1 MHTPEKHCMFT
12 RSGLRIWSAK
22 AMNILLVDD
31 HTLFREALHHVLNQ
45 LDTQVVIL
53 EAANAEEAAQLISR
67 PRILD
72 LILLDIDLPGVDG
85 LTALPSLRELSPT
98 VPIVV
103 LSGSETS
110 QHVKRALDNG
120 AVGYI
125 PKSCSSHEM
134 LAALRI
140 VMQGDVYIP
149 PRLLGKLGASTLSLA
164 TSSDDK
170 PSQALLTSRQIEVL
184 ELMARGL
191 PNKSIAR
198 TLAVAEGTVKLHV
211 AAIMRT
217 LGAHNRTGAV
227 MEASRLGLVSV
238 ANQSH

>member
-1 MHTPEKHCMFT
+1 
-12 RSGLRIWSAK
+12 
-22 AMNILLVDD
+22 MNILLIDD

-45 LDTQVVIL
+45 LDVQVVIL
-53 EAANAEEAAQLISR
+53 EAANAEEAAQLMSR

-85 LTALPSLRELSPT
+85 LTALPGLRERSPT

-103 LSGSETS
+103 LSGSETP

-120 AVGYI
+120 AIGYI

-140 VMQGDVYIP
+140 VLQGDVYIP
-149 PRLLGKLGASTLSLA
+149 PRLLGKIGGAELSLSA
-164 TSSDDK
+164 SIGGGPT
-170 PSQALLTSRQIEVL
+170 QALLTSRQIEVL
-184 ELMARGL
+184 ALMARGL
-191 PNKSIAR
+191 ANKSIAR
-198 TLAVAEGTVKLHV
+198 TLDVAEGTVKLHV

-217 LGAHNRTGAV
+217 LGVRNRTEAV
-227 MEASRLGLVSV
+227 MEASRLGLVSNS
-238 ANQSH
+238 NQNH